1 MTTHENEPLCEKGYY
16 KSIKSSIERNF
27 EGVYGNFIV
36 SVDYIYTKQLSK
48 TICTTRLV
56 VNRTKI
62 VDLLEKLYTIYDNFH
77 LNYIIMMHQSYLDA
91 NEITFITTE
100 INKYMMKSFQ
110 TFDEQFIYNRI
121 MINSELIMLRQLFK
135 VRKLNHINLKWL
147 FVNDNIYRDFIK
159 YK

>member
-1 MTTHENEPLCEKGYY
+1 
-16 KSIKSSIERNF
+16 
-27 EGVYGNFIV
+27 
-36 SVDYIYTKQLSK
+36 
-48 TICTTRLV
+48 
-56 VNRTKI
+56 
-62 VDLLEKLYTIYDNFH
+62 
-77 LNYIIMMHQSYLDA
+77 MMQQSYLDA

-110 TFDEQFIYNRI
+110 SFDEQFIYNRI
-121 MINSELIMLRQLFK
+121 MINSELIMLKQLFK